1 MLSVGGTDVVNGQ
14 LVAGPFGGVYNPPPA
29 VGPVIR
35 GAGGNMG
42 LPTLPYLTASQT
54 GGAPG
59 QAGRTLSTSSILVL
73 GIMLAASV
81 LLMYHIHWS

>member
-14 LVAGPFGGVYNPPPA
+14 LIAGPFGGVYNPPPA
-29 VGPVIR
+29 VGPTIR

-42 LPTLPYLTASQT
+42 LPTLPYLTANQT

-59 QAGRTLSTSSILVL
+59 QGGRVLSTSSILVL
-73 GIMLAASV
+73 GLGLALSV

>member
-1 MLSVGGTDVVNGQ
+1 MLASGGTDVVNGQ
-14 LVAGPFGGVYNPPPA
+14 IFGGPFALMYSPSPA
-29 VGPVIR
+29 VGPTIR
-35 GAGGNMG
+35 GVGGDMG

-59 QAGRTLSTSSILVL
+59 QAGRVLSGSSILVL
-73 GIMLAASV
+73 AGMLALSV